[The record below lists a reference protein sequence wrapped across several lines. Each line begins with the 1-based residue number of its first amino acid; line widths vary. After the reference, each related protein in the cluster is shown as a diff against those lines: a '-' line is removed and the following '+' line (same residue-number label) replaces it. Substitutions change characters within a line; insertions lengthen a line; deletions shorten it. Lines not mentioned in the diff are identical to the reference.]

1 MYEKYLELKKINKNA
16 LYLFKSGKFYIFLD
30 EDAIT
35 INKYTTLKLINH
47 SKEVL
52 KCGFPDNALD
62 KYLSIFENINLNV
75 KLADEIYLG
84 KSDLERYLD
93 KISKLNINELK
104 PIESLNILSKLKDL
118 LWKM

>member
-1 MYEKYLELKKINKNA
+1 M
-16 LYLFKSGKFYIFLD
+16 
-30 EDAIT
+30 
-35 INKYTTLKLINH
+35 
-47 SKEVL
+47 L

-118 LWKM
+118 L